1 MGLAEDLKALQELR
15 DKGEL
20 SECAYVA
27 ARDAAIGKQSQGQ
40 TQPGAQPTHSK
51 KPLLG
56 TAVKVI
62 IALAVLY
69 VGANVVYRIQTAQ
82 KGSNSTSST
91 FFHTPQTITDEVEN
105 VPAASWKALNYNFP
119 SGGKLDITVRVVNGN
134 PIDVFLT
141 PADQMDAMKK
151 REWGNVKT
159 YNDFNATKTKE
170 YHRTAQMGPGSYY
183 LVLRDT
189 SLGVLSAHASDV
201 SVKTILT
208 P

>member
-20 SECAYVA
+20 SESAYAA
-27 ARDAAIGKQSQGQ
+27 ARDAAIGKQDQGQ
-40 TQPGAQPTHSK
+40 PQPTAQTKK
-51 KPLLG
+51 KPLIG
-56 TAVKVI
+56 TPIKVI
-62 IALAVLY
+62 IVIAVLF
-69 VGANVVYRIQTAQ
+69 VGLDFITRKSKDTQTQ
-82 KGSNSTSST
+82 SSNN

-105 VPAASWKALNYNFP
+105 VPAASWKGINYGLP
-119 SGGKLDITVRVVNGN
+119 QGGKLDITVSVINGN

-141 PADQMDAMKK
+141 SADSLDAMNKG
-151 REWGNVKT
+151 EWRSVKA
-159 YNDFNATKTKE
+159 YSNFNATKTRT
-170 YHRTAQMGPGSYY
+170 YHRTELVGPGNYY

>member
-20 SECAYVA
+20 SESAYTA
-27 ARDAAIGKQSQGQ
+27 ARDAAIRKQ
-40 TQPGAQPTHSK
+40 TQPVTVTKA
-51 KPLLG
+51 KPLISKPTKIFLS
-56 TAVKVI
+56 VVI
-62 IALAVLY
+62 LFVGSGILINIY
-69 VGANVVYRIQTAQ
+69 VNATKTGQ
-82 KGSNSTSST
+82 SNSL
-91 FFHTPQTITDEVEN
+91 FHQSLTVTDEVEN

-119 SGGKLDITVRVVNGN
+119 SGGKLDITVNVVNGN
-134 PIDVFLT
+134 PIEIYLAN
-141 PADQMDAMKK
+141 ADQLEAIK
-151 REWGNVKT
+151 RGEWSTVRT
-159 YNDFNATKTKE
+159 YSNFNATKARTF
-170 YHRTAQMGPGSYY
+170 HRTGIVGPGSYC

>member
-20 SECAYVA
+20 SESAYAA
-27 ARDAAIGKQSQGQ
+27 ARDAAIGKQSPVQSS
-40 TQPGAQPTHSK
+40 TAK
-51 KPLLG
+51 KPLIG
-56 TAVKVI
+56 TPVKGLIAVVILFVGVI
-62 IALAVLY
+62 ILF
-69 VGANVVYRIQTAQ
+69 RISQTPPNQ
-82 KGSNSTSST
+82 SSSSV

-119 SGGKLDITVRVVNGN
+119 SGGKLEVTVRVVNGN

-159 YNDFNATKTKE
+159 YNDFNATKTRE
-170 YHRTAQMGPGSYY
+170 YHRTAQLGPGSYC

-201 SVKTILT
+201 AVKTILT

>member
-20 SECAYVA
+20 SESAYTA
-27 ARDAAIGKQSQGQ
+27 ARDAAVGKQ
-40 TQPGAQPTHSK
+40 AQPVTTAK
-51 KPLLG
+51 TKPLISKP
-56 TAVKVI
+56 TRI
-62 IALAVLY
+62 FLAVVILF
-69 VGANVVYRIQTAQ
+69 VGLGVFLNIYE
-82 KGSNSTSST
+82 KGGAGQSVNLLHQSL
-91 FFHTPQTITDEVEN
+91 TITDEVEN

-151 REWGNVKT
+151 REWGSVKT
-159 YNDFNATKTKE
+159 YNDFNATKTRE
-170 YHRTAQMGPGSYY
+170 YHRTAQLGPGSYY

>member
-20 SECAYVA
+20 SESDYTA
-27 ARDAAIGKQSQGQ
+27 ARDAALGKQAPSAKATPLISKPTKAFLAAVILFIGLGIFIRIYVNATAGSGQ
-40 TQPGAQPTHSK
+40 
-51 KPLLG
+51 
-56 TAVKVI
+56 
-62 IALAVLY
+62 
-69 VGANVVYRIQTAQ
+69 R
-82 KGSNSTSST
+82 GSSDL
-91 FFHTPQTITDEVEN
+91 FHQSLTITDEVEN

-119 SGGKLDITVRVVNGN
+119 SGGRLDITVRVVNGN
-134 PIDVFLT
+134 PIDIFLT

-151 REWGNVKT
+151 GDWGSVKT
-159 YNDFNATKTKE
+159 YNDFNATKTRE
-170 YHRTAQMGPGSYY
+170 YHRTAQMGPGGSYY

-189 SLGVLSAHASDV
+189 SLGVLSARASDV

>member
-20 SECAYVA
+20 SESAYAA

-40 TQPGAQPTHSK
+40 QPQPTTPTK
-51 KPLLG
+51 KPLIG
-56 TAVKVI
+56 TPVKVLI
-62 IALAVLY
+62 VIVVLF
-69 VGANVVYRIQTAQ
+69 VGINIVARISQNAQ
-82 KGSNSTSST
+82 NQSSSST
-91 FFHTPQTITDEVEN
+91 FFHTPLTITDEIEN

-141 PADQMDAMKK
+141 PADQMDAMNK
-151 REWGNVKT
+151 REWGSVKT
-159 YNDFNATKTKE
+159 YGDFNATKTRE
-170 YHRTAQMGPGSYY
+170 YHRTSQMGPGSYY

-201 SVKTILT
+201 AVKTILT

>member
-20 SECAYVA
+20 SESAYTA
-27 ARDAAIGKQSQGQ
+27 ARDAAIGKQSREQ
-40 TQPGAQPTHSK
+40 QPQPTVQTK
-51 KPLLG
+51 KPLLS
-56 TAVKVI
+56 TPVKVI
-62 IALAVLY
+62 IVIFVLF
-69 VGANVVYRIQTAQ
+69 VGLNIVARMSRDAQ
-82 KGSNSTSST
+82 RQSSSN
-91 FFHTPQTITDEVEN
+91 FFHTPVTITDEVEN

-141 PADQMDAMKK
+141 PADQIDAMNK
-151 REWGNVKT
+151 REWGSVKT
-159 YNDFNATKTKE
+159 YGDFNATKTRE
-170 YHRTAQMGPGSYY
+170 YHRTSQMGPGSYY

-201 SVKTILT
+201 SVKTVLT

>member
-20 SECAYVA
+20 SESAYTA
-27 ARDAAIGKQSQGQ
+27 ARDAAIGKQAH
-40 TQPGAQPTHSK
+40 QPVAADKS
-51 KPLLG
+51 KPLLS
-56 TAVKVI
+56 TPTRVFLAIVI
-62 IALAVLY
+62 LL
-69 VGANVVYRIQTAQ
+69 VGLGVFMNIYE
-82 KGSNSTSST
+82 KGRTGQSVNILHQSL
-91 FFHTPQTITDEVEN
+91 TITDETEN

-134 PIDVFLT
+134 PIDIFLT

-151 REWGNVKT
+151 REWGSVKT
-159 YNDFNATKTKE
+159 YNDFNATKTRE
-170 YHRTAQMGPGSYY
+170 YHRTAQLGPGSYY

>member
-1 MGLAEDLKALQELR
+1 MGLAEDLKALQDLR

-20 SECAYVA
+20 SESAYAA
-27 ARDAAIGKQSQGQ
+27 ARDAAIGKQ
-40 TQPGAQPTHSK
+40 AQPVTPSK
-51 KPLLG
+51 TTAKPLIS
-56 TAVKVI
+56 TPTRVF
-62 IALAVLY
+62 LAVVILL
-69 VGANVVYRIQTAQ
+69 VGLGIFMNIYQ
-82 KGSNSTSST
+82 KGSTGQSVNLLHQSL
-91 FFHTPQTITDEVEN
+91 TITDEVEN

-141 PADQMDAMKK
+141 PADQMDAMNK
-151 REWGNVKT
+151 REWRSVKT
-159 YNDFNATKTKE
+159 YGDFNATKTRE
-170 YHRTAQMGPGSYY
+170 YHRTAQLGPGNYC

-201 SVKTILT
+201 AVKTILT